1 MARMRPGSDRASLRM
16 RNSWSSRVKMSLV
29 TTAAEGR
36 EGQLCRKA
44 REGEEREE
52 DVPMLCVSRK

>member
-1 MARMRPGSDRASLRM
+1 MRM